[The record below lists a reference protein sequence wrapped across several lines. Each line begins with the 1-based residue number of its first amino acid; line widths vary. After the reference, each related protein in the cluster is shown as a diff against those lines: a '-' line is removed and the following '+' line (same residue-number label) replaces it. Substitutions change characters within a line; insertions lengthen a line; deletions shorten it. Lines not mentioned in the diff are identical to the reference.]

1 MIPVSQADLFV
12 SHAALADGLVS
23 QRTPCATPPHASFAI
38 ARGIAAEALNGFD
51 SCVR

>member
-12 SHAALADGLVS
+12 SHSTVADGLVS

-38 ARGIAAEALNGFD
+38 GFAFAREALNGLH